1 MGTGA
6 AAGRIGGMTD
16 APQVTDNRE
25 ASRFE
30 LTVDGQLAELTYR
43 LRDGRLVLRH
53 TGVPAAIERRG
64 HGSQLVEAAVARAA
78 AEGLTVVP
86 LCPFTQD
93 WLERNPDAAATVTVD
108 WGDHPPAPPPA
119 P

>member
-1 MGTGA
+1 MS
-6 AAGRIGGMTD
+6 D

-25 ASRFE
+25 VSRFE
-30 LTVDGQLAELTYR
+30 LIADGQLAELTYR

-53 TGVPAAIERRG
+53 TGVPPAIERRG
-64 HGSQLVEAAVARAA
+64 YGGRLVEAAVARAA

-86 LCPFTQD
+86 LCPFTRA

-108 WGDHPPAPPPA
+108 WGNQPPE
-119 P
+119 